1 MDKDPETESKKWYL
15 PHFAVI
21 KPDKE
26 TTKTRIIFDASAAE
40 DGTSL
45 NNIIYQGPKLQRD
58 LANMLLRFQRY
69 PVAIVGDISEM
80 YLQVKIT
87 ENDRSMFRFLWCYL
101 NEKSPAMH
109 KFTRIIF
116 GMNPAPFEVQYV
128 VRHNVEKHQA
138 EYPLAAILE
147 STYMDDTMDSTETED
162 NAIYLYEEL
171 RNYGSYV
178 V

>member
-1 MDKDPETESKKWYL
+1 MEKDPETESKIWYL
-15 PHFAVI
+15 PHFAAI

-26 TTKTRIIFDASAAE
+26 ITKTKIIFDASAAE

-58 LANMLLRFQRY
+58 LVNMLLRFQRY
-69 PVAIVGDISEM
+69 PVVIVGDISEM

-101 NEKSPAMH
+101 N

-171 RNYGSYV
+171 EKLWKLCGIKSHK
-178 V
+178 